1 MEEHELEGRLSKLKQ
16 TYEHIEMQANPKEI
30 SAKLKQEQGVK
41 PSPKK
46 RRVAWRVPVIAAA
59 AVLVMFIISAT
70 YLQDE
75 LTAST
80 KEEGVTEFG
89 PASYEEYAESLDIYY
104 EQLKAKQLAKSG
116 LEEQQFN
123 AISTMKSA
131 EEYYKYNRESFMKE
145 ELITDPATLYTK
157 VTGEI
162 ERMMK
167 LPEDLIEDVHKTNGT
182 LPLDVV
188 ESGKLIG
195 DYFALKEKVT
205 IGSVINSE
213 IKPLLTEEE
222 QIALKEIVDPKWYPI
237 IRLEQFTVMYDDV
250 HGLPIEEASEFF
262 AELEVSYADPNIQLL
277 DNKYQVVAVLY
288 RALFGSFETEPL
300 FKKSGVPEEFRKEW
314 KEFANQ
320 PESSISHRIF
330 APIVEEM
337 ESSNWTSSPTWEA
350 TTMER
355 LAGIV
360 EKLDGATSE
369 QLSYVGEVQVVDAD
383 FSSRVH
389 ELFKSNSMKVGPD
402 KYADASPF
410 EIIGLYYYYEELGE
424 RYLQYDMLLDDPN
437 FFTISFEEY
446 ETWPMNEGR
455 KLSDFTKSL
464 SFVRYDMDFAQIEM
478 NLTEEGAKEFGQDYL
493 TFQLYW
499 TKDGWKVPLMP
510 TQ

>member
-1 MEEHELEGRLSKLKQ
+1 MEEHDLERRLAKLKQ
-16 TYEHIEMQANPKEI
+16 SYEHLEMQANPKAI
-30 SAKLKQEQGVK
+30 TAKLKEEQGVE
-41 PSPKK
+41 PKVVK
-46 RRVAWRVPVIAAA
+46 KKFAWRVPLIAAA

-70 YLQDE
+70 YLQNE

-80 KEEGVTEFG
+80 SEEGVTEFG

-104 EQLKAKQLAKSG
+104 EQLKAKQLARSG
-116 LEEQQFN
+116 LDEQQFN

-131 EEYYKYNRESFMKE
+131 EEYYKYNRDSFMKE
-145 ELITDPATLYTK
+145 QLITDPATFYTK
-157 VTGEI
+157 VTGEL

-182 LPLDVV
+182 LPLDVAK
-188 ESGKLIG
+188 SGKLIG

-205 IGSVINSE
+205 IGTAINSE

-222 QIALKEIVDPKWYPI
+222 QKALKEIVDPKWHPI

-262 AELEVSYADPNIQLL
+262 AELEASYSDPDIQLL

-288 RALFGSFETEPL
+288 RALFGSFETEPI

-314 KEFANQ
+314 KEFASQ
-320 PESSISHRIF
+320 PESTISHRIF

-350 TTMER
+350 TSMER
-355 LAGIV
+355 LAGMV

-369 QLSYVGEVQVVDAD
+369 QLSYVGEVQLVDTD

-389 ELFKSNSMKVGPD
+389 ELFKRNSMKVGPD

-455 KLSDFTKSL
+455 RLSDFTKSL
-464 SFVRYDMDFAQIEM
+464 SFVSYDMDFARIEM
-478 NLTEEGAKEFGQDYL
+478 QLTDEAAKEFGQEYM